1 MHFLIIILYITED
14 YGEDLWKQQQGFEQ
28 EKQAEPLQMG
38 EANWGNYGD
47 QPRSAN

>member
-1 MHFLIIILYITED
+1 MMKI
-14 YGEDLWKQQQGFEQ
+14 YGNNSKVFEQ